1 MRPERCRCVHA
12 TATLLLSNQVAA
24 MCNATADVASGGE
37 TAFPRSKWL
46 DEERQTAGQPF
57 SKCARGGVAALARKG
72 GLSGAVLRC
81 VALLA
86 LCWAVAAPAAARQLG
101 ACMPSSG
108 RASTGG
114 WVWDQRLP
122 PTPHPAPPSRAAGN
136 AVLFWDTKLG
146 SMRQDKFSLHTGCP
160 VLEGTKW

>member
-1 MRPERCRCVHA
+1 MHA
-12 TATLLLSNQVAA
+12 TAMLLLSTQVAA
-24 MCNATADVASGGE
+24 MYNTTADVASGGE

-72 GLSGAVLRC
+72 GLRGAVLRC

-86 LCWAVAAPAAARQLG
+86 LTWAVAASAAARWFG
-101 ACMPSSG
+101 ARVTNSG

-114 WVWDQRLP
+114 
-122 PTPHPAPPSRAAGN
+122 
-136 AVLFWDTKLG
+136 
-146 SMRQDKFSLHTGCP
+146 
-160 VLEGTKW
+160 